1 MNSLSEKRVIVVGAG
16 LAGLAAAKSL
26 SSSGVQVMVL
36 EADSRPGGRVWTD
49 EVDGFL
55 IDRGFQVVLDS
66 YEEMHRQFDMNSLR
80 LFAFDPGAVIQRDG
94 QSIRLSDPL
103 RKPAAALGMLTGG
116 LVKPKDVPA
125 TLRLL
130 RNARAAAAGNP
141 IGRETTTLG
150 ALQAAGV
157 SDQML
162 EAFWKPFLS
171 GITLE
176 SNLSTSSHF
185 LDFLI
190 DRFSLGQATIP
201 GDGMRMLPQ
210 TLVGDLPI
218 GAVHYNSKVSKI
230 KKRRVKVKGAGW
242 IEADAIVVAT
252 DARRASNLLGDVV
265 APKWSSVG
273 QIAWAAPGAGP
284 STEPVL
290 FLNGDS
296 QGVVNNAQ
304 VMSAVAPSYAPT
316 GAALITASVL
326 EEHLV
331 LDDEAL
337 ELQAR
342 AQLGQ
347 WFGPQ
352 VNEWQLLRVNR
363 INRAL
368 PRQDVGSLTPIERD
382 PRLKKWLWLAGDW
395 RATSSIDGALAS
407 GRHTAEQLVT
417 EFKSEA

>member
-1 MNSLSEKRVIVVGAG
+1 MDNLFEKRVVVVGAG

-26 SSSGVQVMVL
+26 AAAGVQVMVL

-55 IDRGFQVVLDS
+55 IDHGFQVVLDS
-66 YEEMHRQFDMNSLR
+66 YEEMHRQFDMNALR
-80 LFAFDPGAVIQRDG
+80 LFAFDPGAVIQRGG
-94 QSIRLSDPL
+94 QSVRLTDPL
-103 RKPAAALGMLTGG
+103 RKPAAAFGMLTGG

-141 IGRETTTLG
+141 IGRESTTLA
-150 ALQAAGV
+150 ALQTAGV

-190 DRFSLGQATIP
+190 DRFSLGHATVP

-210 TLVGDLPI
+210 TLVGDLPA

-230 KKRRVKVKGAGW
+230 EKRRVKVKGAGW
-242 IEADAIVVAT
+242 IEADAVIVAA
-252 DARRASNLLGDVV
+252 DARGASKLLGDVET
-265 APKWSSVG
+265 PKWSSVG
-273 QIAWAAPGAGP
+273 QIAWGALGSGP
-284 STEPVL
+284 TTEPVL
-290 FLNGDS
+290 FLNGDGR
-296 QGVVNNAQ
+296 GVVNNAQ
-304 VMSAVAPSYAPT
+304 VMSSVAPSYSPT
-316 GAALITASVL
+316 GEALITASVL
-326 EEHLV
+326 EEHLG
-331 LDDEAL
+331 LDDEVL
-337 ELQAR
+337 ELEAR

-352 VNEWQLLRVNR
+352 VNEWRLLRVNR
-363 INRAL
+363 IKRAL
-368 PRQDVGSLTPIERD
+368 PRQDVGSLEPMERD
-382 PRLKKWLWLAGDW
+382 PRLKKWLWVAGDW

-407 GRHTAEQLVT
+407 GRHAAEQLVDQFT
-417 EFKSEA
+417 SGE